1 MLEERMTTRERF
13 FRDGEKIV
21 RRLKAISSLEE
32 RTKKPDLFREQ
43 KEELQKKIQELRK
56 GL

>member
-21 RRLKAISSLEE
+21 RRLKAISSLEK
-32 RTKKPDLFREQ
+32 RTKKPGLFREQ